1 MVGGGEGVRTQIV
14 QSFIELGVGVVQLIL
29 IKLGRVA
36 AVDGDFQFWVKV
48 QGWVIMQTGET

>member
-14 QSFIELGVGVVQLIL
+14 RSFIELGVGVVQLIL
-29 IKLGRVA
+29 IKLGRA
-36 AVDGDFQFWVKV
+36 GAVDGDFQFWGKV